1 MYEFIRNNMKELIF
15 MFVFIVFLLGMYI
28 LYFPSSLI
36 EAFETATPADES
48 DNPLVQIGKNSST
61 INALRERI
69 DKINPEKILDKL
81 DEMENNIKTNTD
93 NINTLADSQ
102 NKMTEQTNTED
113 TPDDDDDE
121 DTN

>member
-36 EAFETATPADES
+36 EAFETDTPADES

-93 NINTLADSQ
+93 NINTLADTQ

-113 TPDDDDDE
+113 TPDEDDDE